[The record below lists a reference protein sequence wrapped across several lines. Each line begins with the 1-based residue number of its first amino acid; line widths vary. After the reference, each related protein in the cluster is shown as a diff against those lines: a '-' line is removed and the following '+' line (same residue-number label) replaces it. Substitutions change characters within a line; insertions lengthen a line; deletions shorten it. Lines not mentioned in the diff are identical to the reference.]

1 VFSFVGPLGTPARV
15 LHDSISSGAYKT
27 VGLGFRA
34 VGVGGDAM
42 LARRR
47 FEEGRPVS
55 SAPRGAKALAALAG
69 LRGDVLA
76 EQESALV
83 EPMTIREDGEP
94 VDLPG
99 DPSSRM
105 VVFTH
110 GLMGTEHWWCLGG
123 RQCYGEQLREDIGA
137 TPVHLRYNTGRH
149 ISENG
154 LELADLLESLVDR
167 WPVELEEIALVGHS
181 MGGLVS
187 RSACCIGAERGDRW
201 IELVRQTVTLG
212 TPHMGAPLEQLVH
225 RGSAYLDKL
234 PETRPVANFL
244 RRRSSGIRDLRRGS
258 LVDEDWRD
266 QDRDAL
272 RARAVREVPLLPDV
286 THCFVSA
293 TVTHSPTHPLGK
305 LVGDWLVLQP
315 SASGI
320 GRTRRIPFEEEYGF
334 HLGGA
339 GHIALLNHPRVYEQ
353 LRGWL
358 SS

>member
-1 VFSFVGPLGTPARV
+1 MASPARV
-15 LHDSISSGAYKT
+15 VHDTISSGAYKT

-55 SAPRGAKALAALAG
+55 SDPRGAKALAALAG

-76 EQESALV
+76 EDGSDLV
-83 EPMTIREDGEP
+83 EPMTIREDEQA
-94 VDLPG
+94 VDLPS
-99 DPSSRM
+99 DPLPRM

-123 RQCYGEQLREDIGA
+123 RESYGSLLREDLGV
-137 TPVHLRYNTGRH
+137 TPVYVRYNTGRH

-154 LELADLLESLVDR
+154 LSLAGLLEDLVDR

-181 MGGLVS
+181 MGGLVA
-187 RSACCIGAERGDRW
+187 RSACHLGAERGDSW
-201 IELVRQTVTLG
+201 IDLVRQTVTLG
-212 TPHMGAPLEQLVH
+212 TPHMGAPLEQRVH
-225 RGSAYLDKL
+225 RGSAYLHKL
-234 PETRPVANFL
+234 PETRPLANFL

-266 QDRDAL
+266 QDRDEL
-272 RARAVREVPLLPDV
+272 RARAVHEVPLLPDV

-293 TVTHSPTHPLGK
+293 TVTRSPSHPLGR

-339 GHIALLNHPRVYEQ
+339 GHIALLNHPRVYGQ
-353 LRGWL
+353 LREWL
-358 SS
+358 SA